1 MEQKICVQAGLLHR
15 ANGIVLEADFFIFWY
30 SLFSPMYRQT
40 PKEQSTK
47 QIYRHAFHTKLMFA
61 VYKKYLLKVWESDIM
76 KCPASSVF
84 NLGFFCSET

>member
-1 MEQKICVQAGLLHR
+1 MFRLDYYIGLM
-15 ANGIVLEADFFIFWY
+15 VLFWKMTFFIFWY
-30 SLFSPMYRQT
+30 SLFSPMYRQI